1 MVQNGSKMGHFWP
14 PNLQGEPCKWLK
26 KGSKS
31 GQKGVKNDPFLTT
44 FGSLWDRLLT
54 GFGQTSAMV
63 PTIST
68 ILGQGW
74 DPTDQVVKKGVKKGV
89 QNGDPFLSPG

>member
-31 GQKGVKNDPFLTT
+31 GQKGVKNDPFLTKN
-44 FGSLWDRLLT
+44 GSFLGPLLSRSGRTCSGPIPVLANIPHTVGTMAGTEPVLDRSWPEL
-54 GFGQTSAMV
+54 V
-63 PTIST
+63 RC
-68 ILGQGW
+68 
-74 DPTDQVVKKGVKKGV
+74 
-89 QNGDPFLSPG
+89 